1 MAREEFPEKGK
12 AIELIDVALIG
23 AASSVPV
30 VGGLTGSVVDH
41 ALNVRW
47 TRRASE
53 WIKKLGE
60 DVDELIEKTDGLTP
74 EAIVES
80 EVFAD
85 TVTRATFIALGEHR
99 EEKLRALR
107 AAVVNGLLPGA
118 PEEDI
123 QMMMLSHI
131 EALTPSH
138 LCLLNLLHDPSVAY
152 PNGTDGMV
160 SSSHSHT
167 VESTFGWDKS
177 FYDQLARDLAAR
189 GLIANGSLHGAMSA
203 AGALQSQT
211 TDAGK
216 AFLRFITAPGDQAP
230 FLPDKDIDL
239 PTGRVN

>member
-1 MAREEFPEKGK
+1 MTRDEFPEKGT
-12 AIELIDVALIG
+12 AVELIDVALVA

-30 VGGLTGSVVDH
+30 IGGVTGSVVDY
-41 ALNVRW
+41 ALNFRW
-47 TRRASE
+47 TRRANE
-53 WIKKLGE
+53 WVKQLGA
-60 DVDELIEKTDGLTP
+60 DVDALIEKTDGLTV

-107 AAVVNGLLPGA
+107 AAVLNGLLPGA
-118 PEEDI
+118 PEEDM
-123 QMMMLSHI
+123 QMMMLAHI

-138 LCLLNLLHDPSVAY
+138 LRLLNLLHDPSVAY
-152 PNGTDGMV
+152 PNGTDGML

-167 VESTFGWDKS
+167 VERTFGWDRS

-189 GLIANGSLHGAMSA
+189 GLIANGSLHGTMSA

-211 TDAGK
+211 TEAGK
-216 AFLRFITAPGDQAP
+216 AFLRFITAPGDSEP
-230 FLPDKDIDL
+230 FLEEQDENLPD
-239 PTGRVN
+239 GRVH